1 MLGHKSIAITLRTY
15 ALALEDT
22 QEAAAV
28 QAGTLLDR
36 ALVIAG

>member
-1 MLGHKSIAITLRTY
+1 MLGHESIAITLRTY
-15 ALALEDT
+15 AHVLEDM
-22 QEAAAV
+22 QEAAV